1 MLLPE
6 EVEAKATIPALRAM
20 VAKRLLQKYGL
31 TQQRVARLL
40 GVTQAA
46 ISNYLRETR
55 GAAYTLESNIVV
67 TVMMDDLAKSLHAG
81 ADPITTLIKFHEA
94 STYIKGRRFMCD
106 LHQKLEPGLEVE
118 KCHICDIP
126 ADPLVS

>member
-20 VAKRLLQKYGL
+20 VAKRLLHKYGL
-31 TQQRVARLL
+31 TQQRTAKLL

-46 ISNYLRETR
+46 ISNYMRETR
-55 GAAYTLESNIVV
+55 GAAYTLESNV
-67 TVMMDDLAKSLHAG
+67 TVAVMMDDLAKSLYEG
-81 ADPITTLIKFHEA
+81 VDTITTLIKFHDA
-94 STYIKGRRFMCD
+94 SQYIKGNRFMCD

-118 KCHICDIP
+118 KCHICDAP
-126 ADPLVS
+126 TN